1 LNSNVALPQLPSK
14 FNITAACVDK
24 WVESGRGQAP
34 AVRLENRS
42 ISFSELQESINR
54 LGNGLRGLDLGEGDR
69 FLIRLAGGL
78 LFYVSFL
85 AGLKIGAVPIPTP
98 QLLGKRELAH
108 IIRTANVKLVITAD
122 ELAEPIRTLSNELAH
137 PPTVLCHG
145 TSQSTEVELESVI
158 DAGDDTLVAART
170 TPNDPAFMLFSS
182 GTTGSPKGIAHAHRA
197 FNLAAGDPVGRVGMG
212 LSSDDI
218 VLHVHDP
225 AWSYSLGCGF
235 LFPLHEGASIVA
247 TTERIHPREVLNAV
261 EKHSV
266 SILACVPTY
275 YRAVLANEDAENE
288 RDLSSLRYCLSA
300 GEPLTTATFFEWR
313 ARIGVAILDHI
324 GQGEASMFCANTP
337 ADDPRPGS
345 LGKPL
350 PGYDVAVVNDEGS
363 RVVGEVGHLVISDD
377 NPGLF
382 YDYLKM
388 PEKWSET
395 HRNGWYYTG
404 DLAREDAEGYFWY
417 VSRADDLIT
426 SRGYLI
432 SPAEV
437 EDTLVDHPDV
447 LEAGVVGHPHEKWG
461 QVVTAYV
468 ALKNG
473 IAESPQL
480 ESTLNEHVLGQ
491 LAPFKAPK
499 RYFFVSELPKTST
512 GKIRRTE
519 LRAAGSK

>member
-1 LNSNVALPQLPSK
+1 MALPQLPSQ
-14 FNITAACVDK
+14 FNITTACVDK
-24 WVESGRGQAP
+24 WVERGHGQAP
-34 AVRLENRS
+34 AIRLENRF

-54 LGNGLRGLDLGEGDR
+54 LGNGLTDLHVGRRDR
-69 FLIRLAGGL
+69 ILIRLPGDP

-85 AGLKIGAVPIPTP
+85 AAIKIGAVPIPTP
-98 QLLGKRELAH
+98 QLLGKRELAQ
-108 IIRTANVKLVITAD
+108 IIEMANVKLVITAD
-122 ELAEPIRTLSNELAH
+122 ELAEPIRTLSNELAN
-137 PPTVLCHG
+137 PPTVICHR
-145 TSQSTEVELESVI
+145 TSESTEVELESVI
-158 DAGDDTLVAART
+158 NAADSTLVAART

-197 FNLAAGDPVGRVGMG
+197 FNLAAGNPVGRVGMG
-212 LSSDDI
+212 LTSHDI
-218 VLHVHDP
+218 TLHVHDP

-247 TTERIHPREVLNAV
+247 TKERIRPKEVLHEV

-266 SILACVPTY
+266 SILACVPTF
-275 YRAVLANEDAENE
+275 YRAVLAKEGVENG

-300 GEPLTTATFFEWR
+300 GEPLTTATFFEWQER
-313 ARIGVAILDHI
+313 MGVAILDHI
-324 GQGEASMFCANTP
+324 GQGETSMFCANIP
-337 ADDPRPGS
+337 AEDPRPGS

-350 PGYDVAVVNDEGS
+350 PGYDVAVVNDEGAKII
-363 RVVGEVGHLVISDD
+363 GDVGHLVISDD

-404 DLAREDAEGYFWY
+404 DLARQDDEGYFWY

-447 LEAGVVGHPHEKWG
+447 LEAGVVGHPHEEFG
-461 QVVTAYV
+461 QVVIAYV

-473 IAESPQL
+473 VAESPQL
-480 ESTLNEHVLGQ
+480 ESVLNEHVLGQ

-499 RYFFVSELPKTST
+499 RYFFVDELPKTST
-512 GKIRRTE
+512 GKIRRTD
-519 LRAAGSK
+519 LRAGGSS